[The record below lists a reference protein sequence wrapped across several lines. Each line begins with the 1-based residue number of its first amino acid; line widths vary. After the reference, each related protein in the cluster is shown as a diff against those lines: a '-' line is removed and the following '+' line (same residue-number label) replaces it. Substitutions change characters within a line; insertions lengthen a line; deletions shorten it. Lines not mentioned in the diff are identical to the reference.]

1 MANNERRSDSL
12 NEALKRREAAGEQ
25 HVYHEGE
32 PLALDDTQR
41 VKVLSPG
48 RLVTKR
54 FFRNKL
60 AIVGLAILIFMFV
73 FAFIFPLFYP
83 YTQTQIFY
91 KYGTLNSNYASATER
106 TEYVSYSLGDDISVS
121 NTVKNSMNSYI
132 RDMNAEGLD
141 EMQVTD
147 SEGTMYTVSKLTDNI
162 YTLAAD
168 DLVEVARYSGVTLIA
183 SYDKIH
189 QAFTYTDAEAFA
201 AEAAD
206 GEEEPAAD
214 GEESAETEAVSAQ
227 QANFEAAAAAAIEA
241 GEETFTSDGVTYSVE
256 MTVKNKYS
264 ITRESSVLLGIDGFV
279 PDQGMTAAVEAAIEN
294 GETNISYNGE
304 SYRIAESGGAYYLC
318 TIGEPT
324 DALVSSTLVFD
335 SYDTSV
341 QYSDEFKA
349 EALLAAGRD
358 GEFEYDGQTYTVS
371 FDGESGGIS
380 DAAGNEIVSLG
391 TFVVRRYSGQDT
403 LPIDFKEATQD
414 VIAQMEADGV
424 TKTTFVHAIP
434 QTDEESSPVYD
445 EEGNPVLVDT
455 EITVERKTSEYVLSC
470 DQTTYLIDI
479 YAGPSAEHWFGT
491 DGDGMDILARMM
503 YGGRISL
510 MIGFVVVFL
519 ETLIGVI
526 LGGLAGFF
534 GRWVDTLI
542 MRLVDIFYCIPTYP
556 ILIIMGALFDAL
568 KMDPYVRLVWMMAAL
583 GLLGW
588 AGIARLVRGQILS
601 LREQEFMIAE
611 EATGIRSSRRIFR
624 HLVPNVMPQLIVNA
638 TMSLGS
644 VIITEATLSFLGLG
658 VKHPLAT
665 WGNMINSVTGSS
677 ESMLKY
683 TYIWVP
689 VGLLICLTVVAFN
702 FVGDG
707 LRDAFDPKM
716 KQ

>member
-1 MANNERRSDSL
+1 MAKNERRSDSL
-12 NEALKRREAAGEQ
+12 NEALKRREASSAQ
-25 HVYHEGE
+25 HVHHEGE

-48 RLVTKR
+48 RLVAKR

-73 FAFIFPLFYP
+73 FAFICPLFYP

-91 KYGTLNSNYASATER
+91 KYGTMNANYASATER
-106 TEYVSYSLGDDISVS
+106 TEFVSYSLGDDISVP

-132 RDMNAEGLD
+132 RDMNAEGLT

-147 SEGTMYTVSKLTDNI
+147 SEGTMYTVTKLSDTI
-162 YTLAAD
+162 YTLSAD

-189 QAFTYTDAEAFA
+189 QSFTYTDTEAFA
-201 AEAAD
+201 AEAPD
-206 GEEEPAAD
+206 GEEAGD
-214 GEESAETEAVSAQ
+214 AETDAVSAQ
-227 QANFEAAAAAAIEA
+227 QADFEAAAAAAVEA
-241 GEETFTSDGVTYSVE
+241 GEETFTSDGVTYSVKME
-256 MTVKNKYS
+256 IKNKYN
-264 ITRESSVLLGIDGFV
+264 ITRESSVLLGIDGFE
-279 PDQGMTAAVEAAIEN
+279 PDQGLTAAVEAAIAN
-294 GETNISYNGE
+294 GESNVSYSGE
-304 SYRIAESGGAYYLC
+304 SYRIAESDGAYYLC
-318 TIGEPT
+318 TIGEPAP
-324 DALVSSTLVFD
+324 ALVSSTLVFN
-335 SYDTSV
+335 SYDTAV

-349 EALLAAGRD
+349 EALLAAGND
-358 GEFEYDGQTYTVS
+358 GEFEYDGQTYRVE
-371 FDGESGGIS
+371 FDGDSGEIFDSTGS
-380 DAAGNEIVSLG
+380 EIVSLG

-403 LPIDFKEATQD
+403 LPLDFKEAAEE
-414 VIAQMEADGV
+414 VITQMEADGV

-434 QTDEESSPVYD
+434 QTDDESNVVYD

-479 YAGPSAEHWFGT
+479 YASPSAEHWFGT

-534 GRWVDTLI
+534 GRWVDTVI

-568 KMDPYVRLVWMMAAL
+568 KMDPYVRLVWMMVAL

-611 EATGIRSSRRIFR
+611 EATGIRSSRRIFK